1 MSMMMM
7 MLEQA
12 AALSSSSS
20 LRLKIPQN
28 PNSKPITQ
36 FSTLL
41 RNQKQKQ
48 HKHKHCLKLKLKCS
62 SSSSYSS
69 METEQVVVEAYPK
82 PTEIQWNKE
91 LCNSVNLIG
100 IVASPVEIRHF
111 PSGKVVAWTRL
122 TVKKNA
128 TQSSWINLTFWD
140 EMAHIAYQH
149 LQTGHQIFVS
159 GRLTTDTVETDD
171 GKYQT
176 YYKVVC
182 QQLNF
187 IERSFS
193 SAYSRDQDS
202 DNLMPGNSGK
212 KGSYFPNNTG
222 STVELWNAFF
232 ANPGEWW
239 DNRKNKKNPKGPDFK
254 HKDTGE
260 ALWIEGRSNPP
271 WVKSQL
277 AILDSRMGPQAGHNT
292 RMPVDMMTP
301 DETLYF

>member
-1 MSMMMM
+1 MMMM

-12 AALSSSSS
+12 ALSSSTS
-20 LRLKIPQN
+20 LRLIIPQN
-28 PNSKPITQ
+28 PNSKPINQ
-36 FSTLL
+36 FSTVL
-41 RNQKQKQ
+41 RNQKQPQ
-48 HKHKHCLKLKLKCS
+48 KHCLKLKLKCS

-69 METEQVVVEAYPK
+69 METEKVVVVEAYPK

-91 LCNSVNLIG
+91 LCNSVNFIG

-111 PSGKVVAWTRL
+111 PSGKVVAWTHL
-122 TVKKNA
+122 SFKKNA
-128 TQSSWINLTFWD
+128 TQSCWINLTFWN
-140 EMAHIAYQH
+140 ELAHIAYQH
-149 LQTGHQIFVS
+149 LQTGHHIFVS
-159 GRLTTDTVETDD
+159 GRLTTDAVETDG

-187 IERSFS
+187 IESFS

-202 DNLMPGNSGK
+202 DNLMPANS
-212 KGSYFPNNTG
+212 
-222 STVELWNAFF
+222 ELWNAFF

-277 AILDSRMGPQAGHNT
+277 AILESRMGPQAGHNT